1 MIDGLT
7 AELLTPQ
14 CNARGRRLR
23 LWPDVAPAA
32 ETGFSLNIAYPG
44 TVTAWLSPQTPCRL
58 VCLQGMIQLAVFD
71 SRRRSASFTALEE
84 FFIGEH
90 HLLDLTLPAGVHWGW
105 KVLSAG
111 EAWLLSDA
119 APLLETPPDLP
130 ADTDLIPYQW

>member
-1 MIDGLT
+1 MIEGLS
-7 AELLTPQ
+7 AELLTPH
-14 CNARGRRLR
+14 CTARGRWLR
-23 LWPDVAPAA
+23 LWPGATPAA
-32 ETGFSLNIAYPG
+32 DDGLSLSIAYPG
-44 TVTAWLSPQTPCRL
+44 LVTAWLSPQAPRRL
-58 VCLQGMIQLAVFD
+58 ICLQGMIQLAVFD
-71 SRRRSASFTALEE
+71 SRRRSASFAALEE

-90 HLLDLTLPAGVHWGW
+90 HLLDLTLPAGVHFGW

>member
-1 MIDGLT
+1 MIEGLS

-14 CNARGRRLR
+14 CNAQGRWLK
-23 LWPDVAPAA
+23 LWPEVASGADN
-32 ETGFSLNIAYPG
+32 GFSLSIAYPG
-44 TVTAWLSPQTPCRL
+44 AVSAWLSPQTPCRL
-58 VCLQGMIQLAVFD
+58 ICLQGMIQLAVFD
-71 SRRRSASFTALEE
+71 SRRKAASFAALEE
-84 FFIGEH
+84 YFIGEH
-90 HLLDLTLPAGVHWGW
+90 HLLGLTLPAGVHFGW